1 MASRVHLAHGS
12 SLSVVHQWYT
22 TDMTTIPDSTSSA
35 AIGDAETSL
44 NSRRLL
50 LPYVLGLVVL
60 SAITHVILALDGG
73 EIGLLAGILTAVM
86 ALYYA
91 AYLFRTRRSLRQIR
105 FAPLVAHAVTY
116 VVVVGGFQLH
126 AAFLAFA
133 NSDQLRGSN
142 DFPLDP
148 GWFGPTLAMAGF
160 WGIGLLAH
168 AISSISLRGFE
179 N

>member
-1 MASRVHLAHGS
+1 METL
-12 SLSVVHQWYT
+12 
-22 TDMTTIPDSTSSA
+22 PDSTSSISA
-35 AIGDAETSL
+35 GGPVVAL
-44 NSRRLL
+44 NARRLL
-50 LPYVLGLVVL
+50 LPYTLGLVALV
-60 SAITHVILALDGG
+60 SVSHAILAVEGS
-73 EIGLLAGILTAVM
+73 EIGLLAGVLTAAM
-86 ALYYA
+86 GLYYA
-91 AYLFRTRRSLRQIR
+91 AYLLWTHKSLRQIR

-126 AAFLAFA
+126 AVFLALA
-133 NSDQLRGSN
+133 NSDQLRGGD

-168 AISSISLRGFE
+168 AVSSVALRGFE